1 MWMFGSRTTVKKV
14 RNSLT
19 WFSHGSGAILLQSL
33 WREFLFLLQECLR
46 LGFLWTES
54 MRRGR
59 DLVGHRAGREGQ
71 SLTIQEDSCQDLA
84 SGVMQKISIVE
95 ISMEVQLKE

>member
-19 WFSHGSGAILLQSL
+19 WFSHGSGAIFAPEPLG
-33 WREFLFLLQECLR
+33 EFLLLLQECLR
-46 LGFLWTES
+46 LGFLWTER

-59 DLVGHRAGREGQ
+59 AGHRAGRGGQ
-71 SLTIQEDSCQDLA
+71 CLTIQEDSCQELA
-84 SGVMQKISIVE
+84 SGVMQRISIVG
-95 ISMEVQLKE
+95 ISMDVQLKE